1 MVTLQKWI
9 NAIEELKT
17 TDVIGYYYP
26 DEWIES
32 DNIFENIT
40 QIREYLN
47 KDGLILTWMPY
58 LHESILNIN
67 DFKAFDVVMLQQGYV
82 VNVNYGLRNVLLM
95 AKSINLTQVGCVI
108 EIREEDCQ
116 NQGICPIN
124 CLRGQQQLAYRY
136 LFGKHLC
143 YYWDAPIFFPINEN
157 QTFYKTMIKNF
168 SKPNIDYIL
177 VTFKTKNEIPNCN
190 ISTNLSFIAHATAF
204 NCTNDFIE
212 FVNANW
218 TLYNYANASIN
229 SSYGKCIEVN
239 SGKCFY
245 STAHWLEH
253 AWLV

>member
-1 MVTLQKWI
+1 MMNGMVTLQKWI

-17 TDVIGYYYP
+17 TDVISYYYP
-26 DEWIES
+26 DEWIEP

-116 NQGICPIN
+116 NQGIF
-124 CLRGQQQLAYRY
+124 Q
-136 LFGKHLC
+136 
-143 YYWDAPIFFPINEN
+143 
-157 QTFYKTMIKNF
+157 
-168 SKPNIDYIL
+168 
-177 VTFKTKNEIPNCN
+177 
-190 ISTNLSFIAHATAF
+190 
-204 NCTNDFIE
+204 
-212 FVNANW
+212 
-218 TLYNYANASIN
+218 
-229 SSYGKCIEVN
+229 
-239 SGKCFY
+239 
-245 STAHWLEH
+245 
-253 AWLV
+253 